1 MPEDPSV
8 TRKAGT
14 LLRDLATPLSV
25 AVVGVLTSVYVNNQ
39 QTSDANQRA
48 FAELTSQRETSDTNL
63 RIEMFKTV
71 LGGFLQQGP
80 DSIPEQMLKLEI
92 LAYNFN
98 ESLDLSPLFQ
108 DVFRRVNSNNP
119 DNPNLE
125 RLKKVAADVVFKQ
138 VESLTFDIGVSE
150 NALVDFDD
158 FKTNPAGIPNAIT
171 KVMRLRYPEPQA
183 AEHLERQ
190 FKLDVFARDPERQEL
205 TIHLVVSPPGKL
217 GMDTEPEIDI
227 RFSLGYFDF
236 PSIDNTRLSNGER
249 CAVVVRNMDER
260 SARISLVYFPAN
272 RAGLKDRMYVE
283 EVLQQMVH
291 VRSK

>member
-1 MPEDPSV
+1 MAEEPSIPK
-8 TRKAGT
+8 KAGT

-138 VESLTFDIGVSE
+138 VESLTFDIGVSKDT
-150 NALVDFDD
+150 LVDFDE

-171 KVMRLRYPEPQA
+171 EVMRLRYPEPQA
-183 AEHLERQ
+183 SEHLERR

-249 CAVVVRNMDER
+249 CAVVVRNMDQR

>member
-1 MPEDPSV
+1 MAEEPSIPK
-8 TRKAGT
+8 KAGT

-138 VESLTFDIGVSE
+138 VESLTFDIGVSKDT
-150 NALVDFDD
+150 LVDFDE

-171 KVMRLRYPEPQA
+171 EVMRLRYPEPQA
-183 AEHLERQ
+183 SEHLERR

-217 GMDTEPEIDI
+217 GMDTEPEIDVK
-227 RFSLGYFDF
+227 FSLGYFDF

-249 CAVVVRNMDER
+249 CAVVVRNMDQR

>member
-1 MPEDPSV
+1 MAEEPSIPK
-8 TRKAGT
+8 KAGT

-138 VESLTFDIGVSE
+138 VESLTFDIGVSKDT
-150 NALVDFDD
+150 LVDFDE

-171 KVMRLRYPEPQA
+171 EVMRLRYPEPQA
-183 AEHLERQ
+183 SEHLERR

-249 CAVVVRNMDER
+249 CAVVVRNMDQR

-291 VRSK
+291 VRNK